1 MDYQTSEH
9 HWSGGTF
16 FTFAAGAIAGAAVA
30 LIFAPTTGR
39 DARAVIS
46 DKSRRAV
53 DKGRDVFNEQA
64 ARVKSAIDRGREQVE
79 AFGERFER
87 DMGPTA
93 RETSVSRS
101 SGFAE

>member
-9 HWSGGTF
+9 HRSGGTF

-30 LIFAPTTGR
+30 LIFAPATGR

-46 DKSRRAV
+46 DRSRRAV
-53 DKGRDVFNEQA
+53 AKGRDVLNEQA
-64 ARVKSAIDRGREQVE
+64 SRVKSAIDRGRDQVE

-87 DMGPTA
+87 DMGPMA
-93 RETSVSRS
+93 RESASRP
-101 SGFAE
+101 SGFSE